1 MAVLATMFFA
11 LFGLLNGSVQQKL
24 ANVNGSTKIE
34 FADGVY
40 TVPVKK
46 SGKMLVTLVGA
57 GGAGGAY
64 KGNGGLAY
72 AGGGGAF
79 VSCYL
84 DVKDGD
90 QVKFK
95 VGQGG
100 RASGY
105 GADVIKG
112 IDSSGGMRLIF
123 QKMING

>member
-1 MAVLATMFFA
+1 MVVLATMFFA

-79 VSCYL
+79 VSCFL
-84 DVKDGD
+84 DVQKDD
-90 QVKFK
+90 IVKFK

-100 RASGY
+100 QASGY
-105 GADVIKG
+105 NRNSDNGKDK
-112 IDSSGGMRLIF
+112 SGGMRLIF
-123 QKMING
+123 